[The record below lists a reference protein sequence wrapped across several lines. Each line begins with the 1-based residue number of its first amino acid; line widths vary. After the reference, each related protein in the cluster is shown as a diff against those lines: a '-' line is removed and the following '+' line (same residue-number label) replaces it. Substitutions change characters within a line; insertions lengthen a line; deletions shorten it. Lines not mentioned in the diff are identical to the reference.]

1 MSIATILNKFQP
13 NKKIFF
19 YLFDEMAINI
29 KEVHTL
35 LQQVVM
41 TQEEQSRKVLL
52 PTLTTLK
59 EKNDWLAQQVVLA
72 LHDNFITPFDRLD
85 IHEFSKTLNYISD
98 STCAVANRMILL
110 EVQVS
115 STVIN
120 QFVDLLGNS
129 IQELSKAIA
138 QLKDANA
145 FYRVTE
151 SCFLINQY
159 ENKAADLLEAAL
171 VALYE
176 EEQARPIEVIK
187 IKIIYDLLMQVLD
200 YCQDATCVLES
211 IIVKSV

>member
-1 MSIATILNKFQP
+1 MTIANLISKFQP

-19 YLFDEMAINI
+19 TLFDEMAVNL
-29 KEVHTL
+29 KEVNL
-35 LQQVVM
+35 LLKQVLSSNDS
-41 TQEEQSRKVLL
+41 TYRRALL

-59 EKNDWLAQQVVLA
+59 EKNDLLAQQVVLA
-72 LHDNFITPFDRLD
+72 LHENFITPFDRLD

-98 STCAVANRMILL
+98 STCAVANRVVLL

-115 STVIN
+115 RTAID
-120 QFVDLLGNS
+120 QFVDLLEKG
-129 IQELSKAIA
+129 IHELSKAIGG
-138 QLKDANA
+138 LKNSND
-145 FYRVTE
+145 FYRISE

-159 ENKAADLLEAAL
+159 ESKASDLLEYAL
-171 VALYE
+171 MALYE
-176 EEQARPIEVIK
+176 EQKNPIEVIK